1 MSDLRYAL
9 RSLARTPGFT
19 AVAVLVISLGVGTT
33 TASFSIAN
41 WLLLRP
47 VPGVHDDGRLAT
59 VWFGHWSDGG
69 GVSPSFLSYPNYAD
83 VMRRVTALSGLAGY
97 QVASAA
103 VGGCRGP
110 QRQWWVRDGKLL
122 RSPGCAAAA
131 RARVHS
137 R

>member
-103 VGGCRGP
+103 VGGAG
-110 QRQWWVRDGKLL
+110 
-122 RSPGCAAAA
+122 AAA
-131 RARVHS
+131 
-137 R
+137 